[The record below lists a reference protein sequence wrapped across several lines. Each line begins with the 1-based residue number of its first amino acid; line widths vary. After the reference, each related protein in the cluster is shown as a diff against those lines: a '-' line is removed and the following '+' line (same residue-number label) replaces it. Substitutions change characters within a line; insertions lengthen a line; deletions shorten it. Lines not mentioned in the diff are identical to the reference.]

1 MTHRILLILL
11 FCAGLLAPSGDAG
24 AQWIGRM
31 WGNWP
36 NIDYFVLINTP
47 GGRATNT
54 TNPDVRTEAARWMD
68 GLWAYAVDDFNV
80 PSYFE
85 PFAAADRELFGTN
98 VGKMVLDHKADALDF
113 SRTYFETGG
122 DGISPKI
129 FRNKPPI
136 VTQDGASFEPTLWK
150 LFDSRKD
157 QVVPSLTA
165 DLLIP
170 LEVSYAGGI
179 TERRRLYA
187 WQSPE
192 QDDMFFLIRSYGR
205 PTPSWQPDQRVGPRG
220 TDKMLQSDVDANDF
234 AGLYI
239 AGNVMFIGGNGQ
251 GPAGEARSV
260 DDIESNSKWKV
271 ANLGAVGEWDELYF
285 FEDDL
290 TRTIPAADALP
301 PFNAPEGGQ
310 AVSGSGPRAVLL
322 YGRDG
327 DSAIAAGYRPDG
339 DDRGEPAPPA
349 GHQSLTLAAEARIT
363 AGEFMESHYKGKLWL
378 YASTVPMG
386 FQDFPESN
394 NAISQIPPTDDTAQ
408 PHGLQRVDGNNWVS
422 TDRNTRAQT
431 YDFIVQPGLTTRAER
446 IATAAS
452 DAPDFQP
459 TEVAD
464 HTFEVTWGPYTL
476 GQDQWVHTVEAWIV
490 AGPHTTDNQ
499 IVGGQ
504 WSSGAISFAE
514 KEAFLDS
521 GLDSLMQ
528 GVDQARQAW
537 ENRVEVAGTVNGGTA
552 TPITWP
558 IGWSPS
564 LPLGPSWPATASYN
578 SGPEQNEISWSS
590 VTGAVGYNLYRMAGH
605 ETNLA
610 DPPIPRNGSTLL
622 TGTSF
627 TDTDVIRGERNFYS
641 VTAVDA
647 KGQESSIFA
656 TRNGGNG
663 VSSFSQPVNDLTQ
676 VRVVPNP
683 YSILGGDL
691 SGGGTNFTGQ
701 PNKLLFVN
709 LPANA
714 IIRIFTLNGDLVTR
728 LDHTTGSGDEEWA
741 LMANDNNQFIVSGVY
756 VAHITDPASGQSD
769 IEKFV
774 VVR

>member
-31 WGNWP
+31 WGIWP
-36 NIDYFVLINTP
+36 NIDYYVSLSSP

-54 TNPDVRTEAARWMD
+54 TNPDVSVENVRVMD
-68 GLWAYAVDDFNV
+68 GLWAYAVDNFTV

-85 PFAAADRELFGTN
+85 PFQASNRELLGTN

-129 FRNKPPI
+129 FRNAPPT
-136 VTQDGASFEPTLWK
+136 VTQDGVNFGQTRWT

-192 QDDMFFLIRSYGR
+192 QDQMFILIRSYGR
-205 PTPSWQPDQRVGPRG
+205 STPSWQPDQRAGPRG
-220 TDKMLQSDVDANDF
+220 AATMTQADVDANDF

-239 AGNVMFIGGNGQ
+239 AGNVMFLRGGGQ
-251 GPAGEARSV
+251 GPAGEVRASGDVERGSRHF
-260 DDIESNSKWKV
+260 V

-285 FEDDL
+285 LEDNL

-310 AVSGSGPRAVLL
+310 AASGSGPRAVLL

-327 DSAIAAGYRPDG
+327 DSAIAQGYRSDG

-349 GHQSLTLAAEARIT
+349 GHQALTLAAEARIT
-363 AGEFMESHYKGKLWL
+363 AGEFLESEYKGKLWL
-378 YASTVPMG
+378 YCSMEPMG
-386 FQDFPESN
+386 FQDFDDSN
-394 NAISQIPPTDDTAQ
+394 NAISQIAPTDDTAQ
-408 PHGLQRVDGNNWVS
+408 PHGLQRVDGNVWVS
-422 TDRNTRAQT
+422 TDGNTRAQT

-464 HTFEVTWGPYTL
+464 HTYEVTWGPWTL
-476 GQDQWVHTVEAWIV
+476 GQGQWVHTVEAWIV

-537 ENRVEVAGTVNGGTA
+537 ANRVEVAGNVEGGTT
-552 TPITWP
+552 TPIIWP

-564 LPLGPSWPATASYN
+564 LPLGPSWPTTATYN
-578 SGPEQNEISWSS
+578 SGPEQNEISWGTA
-590 VTGAVGYNLYRMAGH
+590 TGAVGYNLYRMAGH

-610 DPPIPRNGSTLL
+610 DPPVPLNGSTLL

-627 TDTDVIRGERNFYS
+627 TDTDVIRGERNFYA

-647 KGQESSIFA
+647 EGQESSIFA
-656 TRNGGNG
+656 TRNGGTG
-663 VSSFSQPVNDLTQ
+663 VSSFSNPVNDLTQ

-691 SGGGTNFTGQ
+691 AGGGTNFTGQ

-714 IIRIFTLNGDLVTR
+714 IIRIFTMNGDLVTR
-728 LDHTTGSGDEEWA
+728 LDHTSGSGDEEWA

-756 VAHITDPASGQSD
+756 VAHITDPATGNSD

>member
-1 MTHRILLILL
+1 
-11 FCAGLLAPSGDAG
+11 
-24 AQWIGRM
+24 
-31 WGNWP
+31 
-36 NIDYFVLINTP
+36 
-47 GGRATNT
+47 
-54 TNPDVRTEAARWMD
+54 MD

-85 PFAAADRELFGTN
+85 PFAASNRELLGTN

-129 FRNKPPI
+129 YRNAPPA
-136 VTQDGASFEPTLWK
+136 VTQDGGAFGQTKWT
-150 LFDSRKD
+150 LFDNRKD

-192 QDDMFFLIRSYGR
+192 QDEMFILIRSYGR
-205 PTPSWQPDQRVGPRG
+205 PTPSWQPDQRTGPRG
-220 TDKMLQSDVDANDF
+220 AGTMSAADVAVNDF

-239 AGNVMFIGGNGQ
+239 AGNVMFLGGNGQ
-251 GPAGEARSV
+251 GPAGEVRDGGDV
-260 DDIESNSKWKV
+260 ESGGKWKA

-285 FEDDL
+285 FEDNL

-301 PFNAPEGGQ
+301 PFNAPEGAQ

-322 YGRDG
+322 YARDG
-327 DSAIAAGYRPDG
+327 DSALAAGYRSDG

-349 GHQSLTLAAEARIT
+349 GHASLALASEARIEP
-363 AGEFMESHYKGKLWL
+363 GEFMESHYKGKLWL

-386 FQDFPESN
+386 FQEFPESN
-394 NAISQIPPTDDTAQ
+394 NAISQIAPTDDTAQ

-422 TDRNTRAQT
+422 TDGNTRAQT
-431 YDFIVQPGLTTRAER
+431 YDFITQAGLNTRAER
-446 IATAAS
+446 IATASS
-452 DAPDFQP
+452 DAPDFNP

-476 GQDQWVHTVEAWIV
+476 GPDQWIHTVEAWIV
-490 AGPHTTDNQ
+490 AGPHTTENQ
-499 IVGGQ
+499 RVGGQ

-537 ENRVEVAGTVNGGTA
+537 ENRVEVAGNVNAGTTTA
-552 TPITWP
+552 ITWP

-578 SGPEQNEISWSS
+578 SGPGQNEISWST

-610 DPPIPRNGSTLL
+610 DPPVALNGSTLL
-622 TGTSF
+622 QGTSYI
-627 TDTDVIRGERNFYS
+627 DTDVIRGERNFYS
-641 VTAVDA
+641 VTAVNA
-647 KGQESSIFA
+647 SGQESSLFA
-656 TRNGGNG
+656 TRNGGVG
-663 VSSFSQPVNDLTQ
+663 VSSFSVPVNDLTK

-709 LPANA
+709 LPAKA

-728 LDHTTGSGDEEWA
+728 LDHTTGSGDEEWS

-756 VAHITDPASGQSD
+756 VAHITDPATGKSD

-774 VVR
+774 IVR

>member
-220 TDKMLQSDVDANDF
+220 ADKMLQSDVDANDF

-691 SGGGTNFTGQ
+691 SGDGTNFTGQ